1 MIIYI
6 VQAGDELKPFV
17 ATQHRVDGEMVETT
31 KENPLPVEG
40 KDEGIIVIKLDDI
53 KDFKQLQKGELS
65 RATTK
70 LQQLIDESY
79 REE

>member
-31 KENPLPVEG
+31 KENPMPAES
-40 KDEGIIVIKLDDI
+40 KDEDVIVIKLDDI
-53 KDFKQLQKGELS
+53 KGLKQSQKGELS

-79 REE
+79 KKG

>member
-31 KENPLPVEG
+31 KENPLPVES
-40 KDEGIIVIKLDDI
+40 KDEDVIVIKLDDI
-53 KDFKQLQKGELS
+53 NDFKQSQKSELS

>member
-6 VQAGDELKPFV
+6 VQAGDELKPFI
-17 ATQHRVDGEMVETT
+17 ATQHRENGEMVETT
-31 KENPLPVEG
+31 KENPLPVES
-40 KDEGIIVIKLDDI
+40 KDEDVIVIKLDDI
-53 KDFKQLQKGELS
+53 NVFKQSQKGELS